1 MKYIFIFL
9 AFLSTSLASAQGSGR
24 ITYEEK
30 MNLHKNLPPDRQEMK
45 DMIPEFNTS
54 MFSLTFNG
62 DESIYQPQKESE
74 ESEVTS
80 NSGGNQMQMRFG
92 RENRIVYKNLAL
104 DTMIESR
111 EFMQKQFLIVGA
123 TTPRKWKIGKNQ
135 KEILGHKCMEADF
148 RLDSATSMVVW
159 FAPEIQVSNGPSD
172 YQGLPGLIL
181 GVDINDGLR
190 MITATEIKLADVD
203 TSVIIAPTKGKE
215 VTSEEFEKIRKE
227 KMKEMHMNNPGGGPG
242 GPGTMIMIRHN

>member
-1 MKYIFIFL
+1 MKYIFILL
-9 AFLSTSLASAQGSGR
+9 AFLSSALVFAQSKGK

-45 DMIPEFNTS
+45 EMLPEFNST
-54 MFSLTFNG
+54 MFTLTFAG

-74 ESEVTS
+74 ESEITT

-92 RENRIVYKNLAL
+92 RDNRIVYKNLAL

-123 TTPRKWKIGKNQ
+123 PTVRKWKIGKNQ

-148 RLDSATSMVVW
+148 RLDSTTSMVVW
-159 FAPEIQVSNGPSD
+159 FTPEIQVSNGPSD

-190 MITATEIKLADVD
+190 TITATEIKLEDVD
-203 TSVIIAPTKGKE
+203 TSMIVAPTKGKE

-227 KMKEMHMNNPGGGPG
+227 KMKEMHMNNPNGGPP
-242 GPGTMIMIRHN
+242 PGAMIMIRHN